1 MTVGILL
8 SALKTLATSQAK
20 DAASAA
26 RAMRFDLSRTESMT
40 TPNGY
45 VVIHDV
51 QLPDVSH
58 RFSLG
63 FDPVNC
69 EWTMTDLEPLSISVD
84 PNQHWGVNQTI
95 NESKT
100 GLGYA
105 IMFDAPAMMTATA
118 SSEMR
123 RLQTMSVRLKG
134 A

>member
-1 MTVGILL
+1 MTVGILM
-8 SALKTLATSQAK
+8 SALKSLATSQAK

-58 RFSLG
+58 RFNLG

-69 EWTMTDLEPLSISVD
+69 EWTMTDLEPFKIAVD
-84 PNQHWGVNQTI
+84 PNQHWGANQTI
-95 NESKT
+95 DESKS

-105 IMFDAPAMMTATA
+105 IIFNAPAMMTATA
-118 SSEMR
+118 SSETR